1 MELQVKLTLSDRL
14 FDLLE
19 DKLPNLGRRFEKAL
33 DKEVKAQTRK
43 ESSISISIVA
53 PKDETPADDAPS
65 PEDKPADAIPSSPEG
80 KPEGE
85 AAEAPAEEPKAEE
98 TPAPKVEEKTPGER
112 IREIIDITRKRIEGE
127 DYEANAGGE
136 RRKKYHKPVGDAMK
150 QIAVTL
156 GYDKPSHLP
165 GDKIEAFRQMC
176 AELDLDKDGNLVTR
190 TPF

>member
-1 MELQVKLTLSDRL
+1 MKLTLSDRL

-19 DKLPNLGRRFEKAL
+19 DKLPNLGRRFEKAM

-43 ESSISISIVA
+43 ESSISISVVA

-85 AAEAPAEEPKAEE
+85 APATSEEEPNAEEAPAAPEPKA
-98 TPAPKVEEKTPGER
+98 KEKTPGVR

-136 RRKKYHKPVGDAMK
+136 RRKKYHKPVGDAMR

-165 GDKIEAFRQMC
+165 EDKIEAFRQMC